1 MVKSCK
7 FVTYKN
13 SDSIAGKVIY
23 YNQEQKFTAEN
34 LIYIYIGILYGCYI
48 KCLIWILVSMIL

>member
-7 FVTYKN
+7 VVTYKN
-13 SDSIAGKVIY
+13 SDSMSGKVIY

-34 LIYIYIGILYGCYI
+34 LTNILKYIYIYIPVYYMDAI
-48 KCLIWILVSMIL
+48 